1 MGASPQTPGIYRAG
15 ANPEVSWVGKPNG
28 VPEMTPRFGLGP
40 WIGARVASQRSPVFR
55 PGRWHCS
62 QSEIRGRKQNVGMY
76 TRLGQIWRTF
86 HAKAPGQSQNTSRF
100 RFVLCPSPE
109 PESNW
114 LRASLLN
121 RTVRGNGFVSSAA
134 SSISSWQPALASN
147 LQARAG
153 RASISVWCR
162 LRFCHRQP
170 EIKSGIETDSSLLLV
185 S

>member
-1 MGASPQTPGIYRAG
+1 MIGFIAFCQSRSSNTKRGISRHPASVLAPESALASLPSVALSSAQVDSHSNQESKTFVALVNTEGVQKPVPNTCTVAG
-15 ANPEVSWVGKPNG
+15 FEVITIG
-28 VPEMTPRFGLGP
+28 RFCGDN
-40 WIGARVASQRSPVFR
+40 
-55 PGRWHCS
+55 
-62 QSEIRGRKQNVGMY
+62 RG
-76 TRLGQIWRTF
+76 
-86 HAKAPGQSQNTSRF
+86 F
-100 RFVLCPSPE
+100 RFLLCPSPE

-114 LRASLLN
+114 LRAILLN